1 MAIAADYSR
10 KIDGYARTRV
20 GVAERS
26 RRMSTLRLVT
36 SLPAAAIVVWMLS
49 RGFSLAPTAIAAV
62 LLLAFAVLVVRH
74 ARIEE
79 QLAWLDALQLA
90 NIRARARLARDW
102 SVLPQPQPPP
112 GIDLTHHPYA
122 LDLDLFGRA
131 SLYQWLGPAATA
143 SGAMTLAE
151 WLLAA
156 ASPDE
161 VVARQLAVAELAP
174 ARDWREHFAAHGILS
189 GGAGRAEIETLLTWA
204 EGDHPFGSHATI
216 VQWAV
221 YLLTASTLLLIALHA
236 SGVIS
241 TAAWLVPILFGIILS
256 FALAGPVTL
265 AFDRAGGGQR
275 AFRQYASLFTYAESS
290 PKNSPRLADIHRRLS
305 VGGAPASGF
314 MQRLNRILGCADLRR
329 SAGIF
334 HFIIH
339 AVTLWDF
346 HVLFALE
353 RWRLIA
359 GRHVRGWL
367 QSLSELDTLALL
379 ATSKDDH
386 PAWCTPVLG
395 GEPTVAATA
404 LGHPLLPEDRRV
416 DNDVTVGPPGTLL
429 LITGSNMS
437 GKSTLLRAVGLN
449 IVLAQA
455 GAVACASA
463 LRLPHIDLQSSIRVQ
478 DSLELGLSYFMAALA
493 RLKGVVDAAE
503 HEREGR
509 VLLYL
514 LDEILQGTN
523 SAERSIA
530 VRAVARHLIDA
541 GAIGAMTTHDLT
553 LASETP
559 LNTAATLVHFTET
572 VDADGAM
579 RFDYR
584 LRPGIA
590 TSRNAIRL
598 MQMIGIEP

>member
-204 EGDHPFGSHATI
+204 EGDHPLGSHATI

-236 SGVIS
+236 FGVIS

-256 FALAGPVTL
+256 F
-265 AFDRAGGGQR
+265 
-275 AFRQYASLFTYAESS
+275 
-290 PKNSPRLADIHRRLS
+290 
-305 VGGAPASGF
+305 
-314 MQRLNRILGCADLRR
+314 
-329 SAGIF
+329 
-334 HFIIH
+334 
-339 AVTLWDF
+339 
-346 HVLFALE
+346 
-353 RWRLIA
+353 
-359 GRHVRGWL
+359 
-367 QSLSELDTLALL
+367 
-379 ATSKDDH
+379 
-386 PAWCTPVLG
+386 
-395 GEPTVAATA
+395 
-404 LGHPLLPEDRRV
+404 
-416 DNDVTVGPPGTLL
+416 
-429 LITGSNMS
+429 
-437 GKSTLLRAVGLN
+437 
-449 IVLAQA
+449 VLAVNTYTA
-455 GAVACASA
+455 HCTIVAWDPS
-463 LRLPHIDLQSSIRVQ
+463 
-478 DSLELGLSYFMAALA
+478 G
-493 RLKGVVDAAE
+493 
-503 HEREGR
+503 
-509 VLLYL
+509 
-514 LDEILQGTN
+514 
-523 SAERSIA
+523 
-530 VRAVARHLIDA
+530 
-541 GAIGAMTTHDLT
+541 
-553 LASETP
+553 
-559 LNTAATLVHFTET
+559 
-572 VDADGAM
+572 
-579 RFDYR
+579 
-584 LRPGIA
+584 
-590 TSRNAIRL
+590 
-598 MQMIGIEP
+598 